1 MVAPYSKPLS
11 LFFETEFLPEVL
23 GNSEKNTQDAYKK
36 AVRRFVQWSACDIQ
50 MHCVTEGILD
60 RFQRAVIIEGMTPKN
75 ARAIC
80 VYIRRIVRH
89 KYKDRCLKQNG
100 RRPHETH
107 PVVLA
112 GLAAEEMDVEGS
124 LYRFWREQYVPK
136 RMIGA
141 KQASVEQLRYS
152 IVRFG
157 KCLGRNPMLTDLN
170 EEAVTGFLNWMLNV
184 SGLSVATTNSARGH
198 MVSLWRYANR
208 RKLIDTLP
216 DIDKLKEYRA
226 LPEAWTMEQL
236 GMIVAAARK
245 QITPKTGMLYPP
257 GLYFPALIL
266 TAYDTGL
273 RIRALR
279 GIQRTGWK
287 PERLE
292 ITAEAEVMKHRV
304 SQTFQVSEETRDAIE
319 NMLKN
324 AKSEHES
331 PLLFPWPHSSTAL
344 NGAYRKILERCG
356 LYTSGKDSFHKLRR
370 TSATHLTA
378 AVGIEAASRH
388 LGHSGIEMTKRY
400 VDPRLT
406 NEHRAAHNLPR
417 PKSPGHSNGAK
428 GGDQ

>member
-1 MVAPYSKPLS
+1 MGFHMVAPYSKPLS
-11 LFFETEFLPEVL
+11 LFFEEEFLPEVL
-23 GNSEKNTQDAYKK
+23 GNAELNTRDAYRK

-50 MHCVTEGILD
+50 MHCVSEGILD

-80 VYIRRIVRH
+80 VYVRRIVRH
-89 KYKDRCLKQNG
+89 KYKDRCLKANG
-100 RRPHETH
+100 RRPHENH

-112 GLAAEEMDVEGS
+112 GLAAEEMDADGS

-141 KQASVEQLRYS
+141 KQVSVDQLRYT

-157 KCLGRNPMLTDLN
+157 KFLGRNPMIADLN
-170 EEAVTGFLNWMLNV
+170 EETVTGYLSWVINAN
-184 SGLSVATTNSARGH
+184 GLSVSTANNSRSQLLS
-198 MVSLWRYANR
+198 MWRYANR
-208 RKLIDTLP
+208 RGLIDKLP
-216 DIDKLKEYRA
+216 DIDKLREYRG
-226 LPEAWTMEQL
+226 LPEAWTMEEL
-236 GMIVAAARK
+236 GKIIAESRK
-245 QITPKTGMLYPP
+245 QQTPKTGMLYPP

-279 GIQRTGWK
+279 GIQRSAWK
-287 PERLE
+287 PERVE
-292 ITAEAEVMKHRV
+292 ITAEANVMKHKV
-304 SQTFQVSEETRDAIE
+304 SQTFQVSEETRDALQ
-319 NMLKN
+319 NMLAS
-324 AKSEHES
+324 AKSEHDS
-331 PLLFPWPHSSTAL
+331 PLLFPWPHSEEAL
-344 NGAYRKILERCG
+344 HAAYRKILERCG
-356 LYTSGKDSFHKLRR
+356 LYTGPKDSFHKLRR

-406 NEHRAAHNLPR
+406 NEHRAADNLPR
-417 PKSPGHSNGAK
+417 PTFDKRK
-428 GGDQ
+428 

>member
-1 MVAPYSKPLS
+1 MVAPYSKPLA

-23 GNSEKNTQDAYKK
+23 GKAEKNTQDAYKK
-36 AVRRFVQWSACDIQ
+36 AVRRFVQWSACNIQ

-80 VYIRRIVRH
+80 VYVRRIVRY
-89 KYKDRCLKQNG
+89 KYKDRCLKENG

-124 LYRFWREQYVPK
+124 LYRFWRDQYVPR

-141 KQASVEQLRYS
+141 KQHSVDQLRYT

-170 EEAVTGFLNWMLNV
+170 EETVTGFLSWILHVAN
-184 SGLSVATTNSARGH
+184 LSVPSANNSRGH
-198 MVSLWRYANR
+198 LVSLWRYANK

-226 LPEAWTMEQL
+226 LPSAWTMEEL
-236 GMIVAAARK
+236 GRIIASARK
-245 QITPKTGMLYPP
+245 QTTPKTGMLYPP
-257 GLYFPALIL
+257 GMFFPALIL

-279 GIQRTGWK
+279 GIQRSGWK

-292 ITAEAEVMKHRV
+292 ITAEAEVMKHKV
-304 SQTFQVSEETRDAIE
+304 SQTFQVSQETRDALQ
-319 NMLKN
+319 NML
-324 AKSEHES
+324 ASARSEHDS
-331 PLLFPWPHSSTAL
+331 PLLFSWPHSEEAL
-344 NGAYRKILERCG
+344 HAAYKKIVQRCG

-406 NEHRAAHNLPR
+406 NEHKAADNLPR
-417 PKSPGHSNGAK
+417 PKAPGRDKNA
-428 GGDQ
+428 